1 MEVGAREKPSLWS
14 PCTWG
19 RESRGSALSPRE
31 LRPQGSQW
39 GLLFLWNGARF
50 PAFSEDPLRGKLKVH
65 CGNCHWR
72 LRSGTGNDKF
82 AGTRAYWKGICF
94 GFLSPN
100 SLRNPPGLN
109 QVSVLGSA
117 LQTGSSESTFFL
129 INLKFASCKFYQWKS
144 YSNLG
149 YRYRQCG
156 FRLWLLGYGDI

>member
-19 RESRGSALSPRE
+19 RESRGSAPSPRE

-94 GFLSPN
+94 GFLFPN

-117 LQTGSSESTFFL
+117 LQSSTSVLEIWNLPAANFISENHIL
-129 INLKFASCKFYQWKS
+129 ILDIDIDNVALDY
-144 YSNLG
+144 
-149 YRYRQCG
+149 G
-156 FRLWLLGYGDI
+156 F